1 MLRHVQILLSFA
13 GSLGLMVFGLRM
25 LNDRILYSFGSRIR
39 SRIIAASGQSFRSL
53 IAGSSLTSMFHSSSG
68 LSVILM
74 SMINESLISQ
84 EAAFTTVLGAAL
96 GHIVP
101 IAIFTAM
108 GFLTDMSTW
117 ALPLLALAVPMSM
130 LRRRNMARFG
140 VAILGFL
147 ILLLG
152 LELLKQTLPSTSEE
166 LALLLFVRGLGAR
179 PFLFAVFGL
188 GLGVL
193 LSIMTQS
200 SDTVILTALALGWS
214 GWFPF
219 SPVLAMIF
227 GANVGTIL
235 TLRRGSGVYG
245 SDVRVFSAAVVIFL
259 VLTGAVGLALVL
271 PLEAAVIRYLPGI
284 YYKSSVLPSI
294 AYGFYAGF
302 TVLVILL
309 MFVLRRWVMFFAV
322 HWHRRPTPAAKEED
336 TDGLPVLPRGVPDSL
351 EANLITTR
359 GELGRMADTA
369 HGMLLETLNASQNE
383 LEAKPAMKRVKELHS
398 RLEESGGRVE
408 KLLKVSIREPSG
420 ADQARDI
427 AAQTR
432 VSQELI
438 IIGSACVHAVRVVER
453 IARKNYRIHEE
464 AMDELYGYISQVLD
478 FLKYDGDYLARK
490 LSRYDR
496 KLAYL
501 MEEDINSVRDKLQ
514 KRVRRTLERDDEA
527 DIRGEFQFMDI
538 VRYLELIGDGCLTI
552 GRELPK
558 LR

>member
-1 MLRHVQILLSFA
+1 MLRHVKILLSFA

-39 SRIIAASGQSFRSL
+39 SRIIAASGRPFRSL
-53 IAGSSLTSMFHSSSG
+53 IAGSSLTAMFQSSSG

-74 SMINESLISQ
+74 SMINESLITQ

-96 GHIVP
+96 GHLVP
-101 IAIFTAM
+101 IAIFTGM
-108 GFLTDMSTW
+108 GFLTGLSSW
-117 ALPLLALAVPMSM
+117 ALPLLALAVTMSM
-130 LRRRNMARFG
+130 LRKRNLARFG

-147 ILLLG
+147 LLLLG
-152 LELLKQTLPSTSEE
+152 LELLKQTLPSPSVEMG
-166 LALLLFVRGLGAR
+166 LLQFVQRLGGH

-188 GLGVL
+188 GLGVV
-193 LSIMTQS
+193 LSVITQS

-227 GANVGTIL
+227 GANVGTIP

-245 SDVRVFSAAVVIFL
+245 SNVRGFSAALVIFL
-259 VLTGAVGLALVL
+259 VLSGVAGLALVL
-271 PLEAAVIRYLPGI
+271 PLEAAVLRYLPGI
-284 YYKSSVLPSI
+284 RSSILPSI

-309 MFVLRRWVMFFAV
+309 MFFAV
-322 HWHRRPTPAAKEED
+322 PWRRRLTPAVKEPD
-336 TDGLPVLPRGVPDSL
+336 TGGLTVLPRGVPDSL
-351 EANLITTR
+351 EANLISTR
-359 GELGRMADTA
+359 GELGRMADMA
-369 HGMLLETLNASQNE
+369 HRMLLETLNASQNE
-383 LEAKPAMKRVKELHS
+383 LEAKPAMKRVKDLLTC
-398 RLEESGGRVE
+398 LEEAGGRVE
-408 KLLKVSIREPSG
+408 KVLKGSIREPSG
-420 ADQARDI
+420 VDQARDI

-432 VSQELI
+432 VSQELLL
-438 IIGSACVHAVRVVER
+438 IGTACVHAVRVVER
-453 IARKNYRIHEE
+453 ITRKNYRIHKE

-490 LSRYDR
+490 LSIYDK

-501 MEEDINSVRDKLQ
+501 MEENINSVRDKLQ
-514 KRVRRTLERDDEA
+514 KRVRRTLERDDDA
-527 DIRGEFQFMDI
+527 DIRGEFQFMEI

-552 GRELPK
+552 GRELPQ